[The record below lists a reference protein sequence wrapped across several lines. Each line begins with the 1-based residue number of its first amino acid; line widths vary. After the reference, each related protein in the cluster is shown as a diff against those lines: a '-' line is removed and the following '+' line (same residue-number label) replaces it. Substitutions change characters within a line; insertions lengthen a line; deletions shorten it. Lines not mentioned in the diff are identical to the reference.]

1 MNQTKRYSRFV
12 GIDIAKNKH
21 VACVIDRDGKTLC
34 KSRSFAN
41 TKQGYQQLRETLKG
55 IGQIR
60 TFRVAMEATAHY
72 WYGLHDAL
80 TRQGYH
86 VVVLNP
92 IQTAQ
97 QAKKDIRKRKTD
109 KIDAFH
115 IATLVKNG
123 DYKPA
128 LVPSPLAM
136 TGRQLTRLRVRL
148 IQQNAALKQLIWS
161 RLQPVWPEYEPL
173 FKNPFCAT
181 GRKLL
186 SVAPTPADILTLGR
200 EDLSELIRKTSRGKY
215 GPLQAQQVWQA
226 ATDSVGMQRSLDGAR
241 VGIRT
246 LLAQL
251 EVVKPVHEQ
260 LKEEITQIA
269 QRLPAYLFTLP
280 GIDPLRA
287 VSLFGETDPMSHF
300 EKPSQLVAFAGLD
313 LTVFQTGQYN
323 APQRRL
329 SKRGSPFLRQTLW
342 NMAYQAVYQ
351 EGDLRDYWL
360 RKKAQGLTHKEA
372 VTAAAIKLCHIT
384 WRILTDKR
392 DYLPQGRPCHH

>member
-12 GIDIAKNKH
+12 GIDVAKNKH

-41 TKQGYQQLRETLKG
+41 AKQGYQQLRETLKG

-60 TFRVAMEATAHY
+60 TFLVAMEATAHY

-136 TGRQLTRLRVRL
+136 TCRQLTRLRVRL

-260 LKEEITQIA
+260 LKEQITQIA
-269 QRLPAYLFTLP
+269 GHLPAYLFTLP
-280 GIDPLRA
+280 GIDPCAR
-287 VSLFGETDPMSHF
+287 
-300 EKPSQLVAFAGLD
+300 
-313 LTVFQTGQYN
+313 
-323 APQRRL
+323 
-329 SKRGSPFLRQTLW
+329 
-342 NMAYQAVYQ
+342 
-351 EGDLRDYWL
+351 
-360 RKKAQGLTHKEA
+360 
-372 VTAAAIKLCHIT
+372 
-384 WRILTDKR
+384 
-392 DYLPQGRPCHH
+392 